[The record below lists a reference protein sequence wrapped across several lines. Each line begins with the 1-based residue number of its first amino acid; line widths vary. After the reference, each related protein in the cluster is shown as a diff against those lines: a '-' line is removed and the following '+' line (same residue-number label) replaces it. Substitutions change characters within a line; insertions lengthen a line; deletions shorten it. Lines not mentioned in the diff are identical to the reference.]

1 MTTNPKNRQLSP
13 LSRRL
18 ALKTCAS
25 GVLLGAAG
33 FGGAAWAQQ
42 QPLALSTAINRA
54 GLLRALSQRTA
65 KAYTQMTLDV
75 LPEQSKDVLVTAQ
88 RIVKTNLM
96 ELGRAGLS
104 GEAASLLAVCSA
116 DAERLFGL
124 VGGAPAASHLAD
136 INKAAD
142 QLLVSA
148 DRLTAALE
156 GRSKTSAKILNV
168 AGRQRML
175 SQRLAKSFMLIEAG
189 QDSSGMRQQMDAA
202 RSEFVL
208 ALNALEAAPVSTP
221 AIKQELLQA
230 RTQWMFYQSALDG
243 KDKPVARRDVAT
255 TSERIL
261 EVMDSLTSRYDAALR
276 ELLGTVA
283 YDDTRYAGLL
293 QSAV

>member
-1 MTTNPKNRQLSP
+1 MVPHPKNCQLSQP
-13 LSRRL
+13 SRRL

-33 FGGAAWAQQ
+33 FGGAAWAQP
-42 QPLALSTAINRA
+42 PLALSTAINRA
-54 GLLRALSQRTA
+54 GRLRALSQRIA
-65 KAYTQMTLDV
+65 KAYTQMTIDV
-75 LPEQSKDVLVTAQ
+75 LPEQSNDVLATAQ

-104 GEAASLLAVCSA
+104 GETASLLAVCTA
-116 DAERLFGL
+116 DTERLFAL
-124 VGGAPAASHLAD
+124 VSGAPAASHLAD
-136 INKAAD
+136 VNKASD
-142 QLLVSA
+142 QLLASA

-156 GRSKTSAKILNV
+156 GTSKSGAKILNV

-189 QDSSGMRQQMDAA
+189 QDSAGLRKQLDAA

-208 ALNALEAAPVSTP
+208 ALDALEAAPVSTP
-221 AIKQELLQA
+221 AIKQDLLQA
-230 RTQWMFYQSALDG
+230 RSQWMFYQSALDG
-243 KDKPVARRDVAT
+243 KDKTVARRDVAT

-261 EVMDSLTSRYDAALR
+261 EVMDSLTGRYDAALK

-283 YDDTRYAGLL
+283 YDNTRYAGLL